1 MSGLIDY
8 QATCSKINRACTWV
22 SPHATPR
29 ESTEAMVRNIG
40 RELAEIEQ
48 AIGHC
53 RGDRV
58 AEPRRPR
65 SSGLLHGQPHHPQP

>member
-8 QATCSKINRACTWV
+8 RATCSKINRACTWV
-22 SPHATPR
+22 SLHATPR

-48 AIGHC
+48 AIEHC

-58 AEPRRPR
+58 AEPRPR
-65 SSGLLHGQPHHPQP
+65 SSGLLHGQPHQPQP

>member
-1 MSGLIDY
+1 M
-8 QATCSKINRACTWV
+8 QKP
-22 SPHATPR
+22 PHTSPR
-29 ESTEAMVRNIG
+29 ESTEAMVRNIS

-58 AEPRRPR
+58 GSP
-65 SSGLLHGQPHHPQP
+65 G